1 MKYSLRQVSLTKKIL
16 LLPLVTILLMA
27 LGLCTAAAIAV
38 QNSYETRVRR
48 IIEQTMAESSRYVSA
63 ELRNTVALV
72 HYSLLD
78 DPLRQALTTDLSGDL
93 AQYIEA
99 QDIIVS
105 RLTRLQA
112 QGRFIESAALTVQG
126 RLFCDG
132 IHSVDYDTTPLVEAA
147 RLRGLAY
154 WSESVILNRATGR
167 DVIPMVLR
175 VPSGDFSSKNE
186 VYILINLNAQT
197 LFSYIAQ
204 LEKTLE
210 CSLILHSGDS
220 VLYDKDGIYS
230 ELNGTDYIINDTLLD
245 INDWSICCV
254 MSRNQLYASRNE
266 ALAHMLLAALVVTVL
281 CVALAAPVAQNILLP
296 VRSLTKAAGQVAEGD
311 YTVNIDIT
319 GGDELSQLGCA
330 FNTMTD
336 QINQNIQALEE
347 KNRQILLSEQQKR
360 RAEMRALQAQINPHF
375 LYNTLDSVYWYAL
388 SGRQKETGTL
398 VETLSDMLRIAL
410 SKGAEYIPLE
420 KELRHVED
428 YLRIQ
433 STIFPN
439 RFTYTICQET
449 QTDYRILKILLQPLA
464 ENSINHGFENMEQGG
479 EIFIHVWDEEEFLCL
494 SVADNGCG
502 FEQSKQQ
509 GIHKEYSGFALQNLS
524 ERLAVHYSDDATLNI
539 HSVPFQDTCVE
550 IRIRRQRCLGG
561 KEENDA
567 SSFSR

>member
-1 MKYSLRQVSLTKKIL
+1 MKRSLHKVSLTKKIL

-27 LGLCTAAAIAV
+27 LGLCIAATIAV

-48 IIEQTMAESSRYVSA
+48 IIEQTMEESSRYVST
-63 ELRNTVALV
+63 ELRNTIALV

-78 DPLRQALTTDLSGDL
+78 DRLQQALRVDLSSSL

-99 QDIIVS
+99 QDIIIS
-105 RLTRLQA
+105 RLTQLQV
-112 QGRFIESAALTVQG
+112 QGRFIESVALTAQG
-126 RLFCDG
+126 YLFCDG
-132 IHSVDYDTTPLVEAA
+132 IHSVDYDTSPLVETA
-147 RLRGLAY
+147 RSRGLAY
-154 WSESVILNRATGR
+154 WSDSVIINEATKC

-175 VPSGDFSSKNE
+175 VPSGDFSDKNE

-204 LEKTLE
+204 LEKTLD
-210 CSLILHSGDS
+210 CSLILHSGDN

-230 ELNGTDYIINDTLLD
+230 ELDDTDYIINDTLLD

-254 MSRNQLYASRNE
+254 MSRSQLYASRNE
-266 ALAHMLLAALVVTVL
+266 ALIHMLLTALIVSVL
-281 CVALAAPVAQNILLP
+281 CMSLAVPVARSILLP
-296 VRSLTKAAGQVAEGD
+296 VLNLTKAASQVAEGN
-311 YTVNIDIT
+311 YTVKIDIT
-319 GGDELSQLGCA
+319 GGDELGQLGRA

-336 QINQNIQALEE
+336 QIKQSIQILED
-347 KNRQILLSEQQKR
+347 KNRQILYTEQQKR
-360 RAEMRALQAQINPHF
+360 RAEMQALQAQINPHF

-388 SGRQKETGTL
+388 SGRQKEIGTL

-410 SKGAEYIPLE
+410 SKGSEYVSLA

-439 RFTYTICQET
+439 RFTYTINQET
-449 QTDYRILKILLQPLA
+449 QADYRILKILLQPLV

-479 EIFIHVWDEEEFLCL
+479 KIFIHIWDEEEFLCL
-494 SVADNGCG
+494 SVTDNGCG
-502 FEQSKQQ
+502 FEQSEQY
-509 GIHKEYSGFALQNLS
+509 GIHKEYSGFALHNIS
-524 ERLAVHYSDDATLNI
+524 ERLAVHYSEDATLKI
-539 HSVPFQDTCVE
+539 HSTPFQDTCVE

-561 KEENDA
+561 KEDHDA
-567 SSFSR
+567 SSFGR